1 MTDVL
6 KHPDQDELQSAQ
18 LERFAKKQPRSLPR
32 KVDQGRPRKPAA
44 AVRQSVA
51 AGPPPAIMPASRGPA
66 EQHERI
72 RRNRKSPTAALTKS
86 TGLIKART
94 RKKQR

>member
-1 MTDVL
+1 MT
-6 KHPDQDELQSAQ
+6 HPDQDATSAAQ
-18 LERFAKKQPRSLPR
+18 LERFAQKKSASLPR
-32 KVDQGRPRKPAA
+32 KVEEGRAPKPATP
-44 AVRQSVA
+44 VRQSVA

-66 EQHERI
+66 KQRERI

-86 TGLIKART
+86 ASLVKART